1 MKGRRTY
8 QITGVSQ
15 GNVYT
20 TECIYATSQKEAIEE
35 FNIFKARKDT
45 SNFLEV
51 ESNNIYEDIEDN
63 EVDPDLVD

>member
-20 TECIYATSQKEAIEE
+20 TECIFATSQKEAIEE
-35 FNIFKARKDT
+35 FQIRFPELAVCRIKHVRK
-45 SNFLEV
+45 V
-51 ESNNIYEDIEDN
+51 
-63 EVDPDLVD
+63 